1 MTTDLKA
8 MYKKVHKDA
17 FPETMTILLGDEKL
31 VYHKRVWTLDNEEKG
46 LRYGENPDQPA
57 ALYELREGGITCGGL
72 RWRGPG
78 QGIVSAMTE
87 AQMIQA
93 GKHPGKTNLT
103 DVDNGANILQYLSE
117 RPAAIILKHNN
128 PCGAAWDD
136 AGVAAALDKAF
147 WCDRIAAFGGAV
159 VVNRPFTRE
168 AAEMVAASYFEV
180 VAAPA
185 YEEGAV
191 EILKGRKNLR
201 IMELPGLGR
210 LDELTQSAFLDI
222 KSLADGGIVVQK
234 SFVNRILTDADFLP
248 AEATDKNG
256 VTVTADAVMGDA
268 YNAVIVYTISRD
280 DGTRLLPEDIT
291 GEMLLVHG
299 NGTDLSILGGS
310 HGSSYFVVED
320 PAASSIQMVE
330 TVSADKP
337 INDCTATGVFENLY
351 KWDEEAGEAVPIIEG
366 KWRLKFEMTYEDSSV
381 TLSGGETFTQDG
393 MTFTIDSITL
403 SPVAYK
409 VDYTVDSEVV
419 WSNSGSGRQSEE
431 DRLTTQRYFENVE
444 ILLTLTDGT
453 VIDLSNAGGSIGPED
468 GVTVCSKGE
477 VFSEV
482 LPMEDMASISVGGV
496 VYDLTVE

>member
-1 MTTDLKA
+1 MLNINDALKAIGLGLLVLFFAVGVVKTCSSVADLKR
-8 MYKKVHKDA
+8 
-17 FPETMTILLGDEKL
+17 PEHAIKLFIRFALAKAAVTYGLDLMLAVFRIVQGMVSTI
-31 VYHKRVWTLDNEEKG
+31 
-46 LRYGENPDQPA
+46 
-57 ALYELREGGITCGGL
+57 I
-72 RWRGPG
+72 
-78 QGIVSAMTE
+78 
-87 AQMIQA
+87 
-93 GKHPGKTNLT
+93 
-103 DVDNGANILQYLSE
+103 
-117 RPAAIILKHNN
+117 
-128 PCGAAWDD
+128 
-136 AGVAAALDKAF
+136 
-147 WCDRIAAFGGAV
+147 
-159 VVNRPFTRE
+159 
-168 AAEMVAASYFEV
+168 
-180 VAAPA
+180 
-185 YEEGAV
+185 
-191 EILKGRKNLR
+191 
-201 IMELPGLGR
+201 
-210 LDELTQSAFLDI
+210 TQSGLSGSTGTTLPQEIIDKIGYPVGASD
-222 KSLADGGIVVQK
+222 
-234 SFVNRILTDADFLP
+234 TD
-248 AEATDKNG
+248 NG

>member
-1 MTTDLKA
+1 MNSPFEYQESLNSLHFT
-8 MYKKVHKDA
+8 
-17 FPETMTILLGDEKL
+17 E
-31 VYHKRVWTLDNEEKG
+31 EEK
-46 LRYGENPDQPA
+46 A
-57 ALYELREGGITCGGL
+57 AIAR
-72 RWRGPG
+72 R
-78 QGIVSAMTE
+78 AAE
-87 AQMIQA
+87 AARKQ
-93 GKHPGKTNLT
+93 T
-103 DVDNGANILQYLSE
+103 
-117 RPAAIILKHNN
+117 RPARRPVRRIALI
-128 PCGAAWDD
+128 
-136 AGVAAALDKAF
+136 AAAAVLVLAVGTAGATGIL
-147 WCDRIAAFGGAV
+147 RSAAEVFSPLFGGAPAQTEIIDKIGYPV
-159 VVNRPFTRE
+159 G
-168 AAEMVAASYFEV
+168 AS
-180 VAAPA
+180 
-185 YEEGAV
+185 
-191 EILKGRKNLR
+191 
-201 IMELPGLGR
+201 
-210 LDELTQSAFLDI
+210 D
-222 KSLADGGIVVQK
+222 
-234 SFVNRILTDADFLP
+234 TD
-248 AEATDKNG
+248 NG

-366 KWRLKFEMTYEDSSV
+366 KWRLKFEMTY
-381 TLSGGETFTQDG
+381 
-393 MTFTIDSITL
+393 
-403 SPVAYK
+403 K

>member
-1 MTTDLKA
+1 MNSSFEYQESLNSLHFT
-8 MYKKVHKDA
+8 
-17 FPETMTILLGDEKL
+17 E
-31 VYHKRVWTLDNEEKG
+31 EEK
-46 LRYGENPDQPA
+46 A
-57 ALYELREGGITCGGL
+57 AIAR
-72 RWRGPG
+72 R
-78 QGIVSAMTE
+78 AAE
-87 AQMIQA
+87 AARKQ
-93 GKHPGKTNLT
+93 T
-103 DVDNGANILQYLSE
+103 
-117 RPAAIILKHNN
+117 RPARRPVRRIALI
-128 PCGAAWDD
+128 
-136 AGVAAALDKAF
+136 AAAAVLVLAVGTAGATGIL
-147 WCDRIAAFGGAV
+147 RSAAEVFSPLFGGAPAQTEIIDKIGYPV
-159 VVNRPFTRE
+159 G
-168 AAEMVAASYFEV
+168 AS
-180 VAAPA
+180 
-185 YEEGAV
+185 
-191 EILKGRKNLR
+191 
-201 IMELPGLGR
+201 
-210 LDELTQSAFLDI
+210 D
-222 KSLADGGIVVQK
+222 
-234 SFVNRILTDADFLP
+234 TD
-248 AEATDKNG
+248 NG

-366 KWRLKFEMTYEDSSV
+366 KWMLKFEMTYEDS
-381 TLSGGETFTQDG
+381 
-393 MTFTIDSITL
+393 SITL